1 MGKQSKKSKNKRV
14 TLKHKSK
21 VLKKVKLHHKK
32 KAAEAKKYGINKKH
46 PRINIHEEWPVDEQP
61 ELNTNAAL
69 RAKQTETASVERV
82 NKRKLAELD
91 DDEDMADLSK
101 KVFASEKRFE
111 EGNLKD
117 DFEVMTKIR
126 DNSER
131 SFYKELA
138 KVIEASDVILEV
150 LDARDPI
157 GTRCGDMEKMVMRAG
172 PEKHLV
178 LLLNKIDLVP
188 REAAEKWLKYLRE
201 ELPAVAFK
209 CSTQEQRSNL
219 GWKSSKSANKKTSNL
234 LQTSDCLGAETLI
247 KLLKNYSRS
256 HEIKKSITVGVV
268 GLPNVGKSS
277 LINSLKRSHVA
288 NVGATPG
295 LTRTMQEVQLDKNVK
310 LLDCP
315 GVVMLRSGESDAAVA
330 LRNCK
335 RIEKLEDPVG
345 PVKEILKLCP
355 AEMLMTLYKLDS
367 FDTVDDFL
375 FKIATIRGRLKK
387 GGIVDIDAT
396 ARIVLHDWNEGKI
409 PYYTMPPVRNDGE
422 VMEATIVSELGKE
435 FNVDEVYGTD
445 SSIIGSLKS
454 VDDFNSVSVMTGAPV
469 AFDETV
475 LELIYIILGTTY
487 EPSFPQT
494 DKQPERQIPVQSI
507 NKGEDESMVE
517 TDSVAEA
524 TVKNPT
530 IRQNEK
536 LYAAEGVLNTRLR
549 KAEKKRRKKAS
560 KIASMEEDESMD
572 GDYNVKVDNNIK
584 NDTAM
589 DLGEG
594 ADDDGSAK
602 AVMKNRF
609 ALPEDA
615 EELDQ

>member
-1 MGKQSKKSKNKRV
+1 MGKQSKKSKNKRI
-14 TLKHKSK
+14 TLKQKNK

-32 KAAEAKKYGINKKH
+32 KANEAKKLGMNKK
-46 PRINIHEEWPVDEQP
+46 PKVDKDQGAPNDWPVKEQDLKAV
-61 ELNTNAAL
+61 EARRTKVLEETQQKKAAT
-69 RAKQTETASVERV
+69 RERV
-82 NKRKLAELD
+82 LKRKLGQMD
-91 DDEDMADLSK
+91 DDDDDIANLTEQVSTKNQA
-101 KVFASEKRFE
+101 FR
-111 EGNLKD
+111 EGNVHD
-117 DFEVMTKIR
+117 DFAVASKTR

-150 LDARDPI
+150 LDARDPL
-157 GTRCGDMEKMVMRAG
+157 GTRSADMEKMVMRAG
-172 PEKHLV
+172 PDKHLV

-219 GWKSSKSANKKTSNL
+219 GWKSSKSAKKTSNL

-256 HEIKKSITVGVV
+256 HELKKSITVGVV

-277 LINSLKRSHVA
+277 LINSLKRSHVV

-315 GVVMLRSGESDAAVA
+315 GVVMLKSGDNEAAVA

-355 AEMLMTLYKLDS
+355 AETLTTIYKLSS
-367 FDTVDDFL
+367 FDSVDDFL
-375 FKIATIRGRLKK
+375 FKVATLRGKLKK
-387 GGIVDIDAT
+387 GGIVDISAA

-409 PYYTMPPVRNDGE
+409 PFYTMPPARNDGE
-422 VMEATIVSELGKE
+422 VMEANIVSELGKE

-454 VDDFNSVSVMTGAPV
+454 VDDFNSATVIPDNPV
-469 AFDETV
+469 AFDETM
-475 LELIYIILGTTY
+475 LENEKVSGGLN
-487 EPSFPQT
+487 
-494 DKQPERQIPVQSI
+494 PVQGI
-507 NKGEDESMVE
+507 KHRGEDESMAE
-517 TDSVAEA
+517 YNDSEEV
-524 TVKNPT
+524 TVKNSSS
-530 IRQNEK
+530 RQNEK
-536 LYAAEGVLNTRLR
+536 LYAAEGVLNTKLR
-549 KAEKKRRKKAS
+549 KAEKKRRKKAN
-560 KIASMEEDESMD
+560 KLAPMD
-572 GDYNVKVDNNIK
+572 GDYDLKVDNTRNES
-584 NDTAM
+584 AM
-589 DLGEG
+589 DVGGEG
-594 ADDDGSAK
+594 DDDVSVNN
-602 AVMKNRF
+602 VMKNRF
-609 ALPEDA
+609 ALPDA
-615 EELDQ
+615 ALDE

>member
-14 TLKHKSK
+14 TLKHKTK
-21 VLKKVKLHHKK
+21 VLKKIKLHHIKKAKEARKVVVNKKPKLDKDAPIDNDQPLSEEELKALEAKRAKARETFEQK
-32 KAAEAKKYGINKKH
+32 KAATKEMV
-46 PRINIHEEWPVDEQP
+46 R
-61 ELNTNAAL
+61 
-69 RAKQTETASVERV
+69 
-82 NKRKLAELD
+82 KRKLGELD
-91 DDEDMADLSK
+91 DDDDNDDITNLSEQ
-101 KVFASEKRFE
+101 VFAKQKAFGEDNVD
-111 EGNLKD
+111 GD
-117 DFEVMTKIR
+117 DFTVMSKTR

-138 KVIEASDVILEV
+138 KVIETSDVILEV

-219 GWKSSKSANKKTSNL
+219 GWKSSKTAKKTSNL

-256 HEIKKSITVGVV
+256 HELKRSITVGVV

-315 GVVMLRSGESDAAVA
+315 GVVMLKSGDNDAAVA

-355 AEMLMTLYKLDS
+355 AQMLITLYKIPS
-367 FDTVDDFL
+367 FDSVDDFL
-375 FKIATIRGRLKK
+375 FKVATLRGKLKK
-387 GGIVDIDAT
+387 GGIVDINAA

-409 PYYTMPPVRNDGE
+409 PYYTMPPIRNEGE
-422 VMEATIVSELGKE
+422 VMEASIVSELGKE

-445 SSIIGSLKS
+445 TSIIGSLKS
-454 VDDFNSVSVMTGAPV
+454 VDDFNSVTVTLDNRV
-469 AFDETV
+469 AFDETMF
-475 LELIYIILGTTY
+475 EN
-487 EPSFPQT
+487 
-494 DKQPERQIPVQSI
+494 DKQPQNPKPVESI
-507 NKGEDESMVE
+507 NNRDEDEAM
-517 TDSVAEA
+517 AEDDVSGEA
-524 TVKNPT
+524 KIKNSS

-536 LYAAEGVLNTRLR
+536 LYAAEGVLNTKLR
-549 KAEKKRRKKAS
+549 KAEKKRRKKAN
-560 KIASMEEDESMD
+560 KLASMDEVQSMD
-572 GDYNVKVDNNIK
+572 GDYDSKADNDNIK
-584 NDTAM
+584 NDSAM
-589 DLGEG
+589 DDAEG
-594 ADDDGSAK
+594 DDDNSFK
-602 AVMKNRF
+602 DVMNNRF
-609 ALPEDA
+609 ALIGEA
-615 EELDQ
+615 E

>member
-14 TLKHKSK
+14 TLKQKNK

-32 KAAEAKKYGINKKH
+32 KAKEAKKLGMNKKPKVDKH
-46 PRINIHEEWPVDEQP
+46 PDSADESPLTEQ
-61 ELNTNAAL
+61 EL
-69 RAKQTETASVERV
+69 RALEARRAKARNEIEHKKAANQERV
-82 NKRKLAELD
+82 LKRKLGQLDED
-91 DDEDMADLSK
+91 DDIT
-101 KVFASEKRFE
+101 
-111 EGNLKD
+111 ND
-117 DFEVMTKIR
+117 DFTVMSKIR

-150 LDARDPI
+150 LDARDPL
-157 GTRCGDMEKMVMRAG
+157 GTRAADMEKMVMRAG

-219 GWKSSKSANKKTSNL
+219 GWKSSKSAKKTSNL
-234 LQTSDCLGAETLI
+234 LQTSDCLGAETLL

-277 LINSLKRSHVA
+277 LINSLKRCHVV

-315 GVVMLRSGESDAAVA
+315 GVVMLKSGENDAAIA

-355 AEMLMTLYKLDS
+355 AQTLVTIYKLSS
-367 FDTVDDFL
+367 FDSVDDFL
-375 FKIATIRGRLKK
+375 FKVATIRGKLKK
-387 GGIVDIDAT
+387 GGIVDINAA

-409 PYYTMPPVRNDGE
+409 PYYTMPPIRNEGE
-422 VMEATIVSELGKE
+422 AMEANIVSELGKE
-435 FNVDEVYGTD
+435 FNVDEVYSTD
-445 SSIIGSLKS
+445 STIIGSLKS
-454 VDDFNSVSVMTGAPV
+454 VDDFNSVTITPNNPV
-469 AFDETV
+469 AFDDTM
-475 LELIYIILGTTY
+475 LEN
-487 EPSFPQT
+487 
-494 DKQPERQIPVQSI
+494 DKQSGIENRVEE
-507 NKGEDESMVE
+507 NTNGEDEAMAE
-517 TDSVAEA
+517 DNDSVEP
-524 TVKNPT
+524 VIKSSSS
-530 IRQNEK
+530 RQNEK
-536 LYAAEGVLNTRLR
+536 LYAVEGVLNTKLR
-549 KAEKKRRKKAS
+549 KAEKKRRKKAN
-560 KIASMEEDESMD
+560 KLALMDGDESMND
-572 GDYNVKVDNNIK
+572 VKNESGMNVD
-584 NDTAM
+584 
-589 DLGEG
+589 EG
-594 ADDDGSAK
+594 DDDVSVK
-602 AVMKNRF
+602 EVTNNRF
-609 ALPEDA
+609 ALPDLDV
-615 EELDQ
+615 EL

>member
-1 MGKQSKKSKNKRV
+1 MGKQSKKSKNKRI
-14 TLKHKSK
+14 TLKQKNK

-32 KAAEAKKYGINKKH
+32 KANEAKKLGMNKK
-46 PRINIHEEWPVDEQP
+46 PKVDKDQGAPNDWPVKEQDLKAV
-61 ELNTNAAL
+61 EARRTKVLEETQQKKAAT
-69 RAKQTETASVERV
+69 RERV
-82 NKRKLAELD
+82 LKRKLGQMD
-91 DDEDMADLSK
+91 DDDDDIANLTEQVSTKNQA
-101 KVFASEKRFE
+101 FR
-111 EGNLKD
+111 EGNGND
-117 DFEVMTKIR
+117 DFAVASKTR

-150 LDARDPI
+150 LDARDPL
-157 GTRCGDMEKMVMRAG
+157 GTRSADMEKMVMRAG
-172 PEKHLV
+172 PDKHLV

-219 GWKSSKSANKKTSNL
+219 GWKSSKSAKKTSNL

-256 HEIKKSITVGVV
+256 HELKKSITVGVV

-277 LINSLKRSHVA
+277 LINSLKRCHVV

-315 GVVMLRSGESDAAVA
+315 GVVMLKSGDNDAAVA

-355 AEMLMTLYKLDS
+355 AETLTTIYKLSS
-367 FDTVDDFL
+367 FDSVDDFL
-375 FKIATIRGRLKK
+375 FKVATLRGKLKK
-387 GGIVDIDAT
+387 GGIVDISAA

-409 PYYTMPPVRNDGE
+409 PFYTMPPARNDGE
-422 VMEATIVSELGKE
+422 VMEANIVSELGKE

-454 VDDFNSVSVMTGAPV
+454 VDDFNSATVIPDNPV
-469 AFDETV
+469 AFDETM
-475 LELIYIILGTTY
+475 LENEKVSGGLN
-487 EPSFPQT
+487 
-494 DKQPERQIPVQSI
+494 PVQGI
-507 NKGEDESMVE
+507 KHRGEDESMAE
-517 TDSVAEA
+517 YNDSEEV
-524 TVKNPT
+524 TVKNSSS
-530 IRQNEK
+530 RQNEK
-536 LYAAEGVLNTRLR
+536 LYAAEGVLNTKLR
-549 KAEKKRRKKAS
+549 KAEKKRRKKAN
-560 KIASMEEDESMD
+560 KLAPMD
-572 GDYNVKVDNNIK
+572 GDYDLKVDNTRNGS
-584 NDTAM
+584 AM
-589 DLGEG
+589 DVGGEG
-594 ADDDGSAK
+594 DDDVSVNN
-602 AVMKNRF
+602 VMKNRF
-609 ALPEDA
+609 ALPDA
-615 EELDQ
+615 ALDE